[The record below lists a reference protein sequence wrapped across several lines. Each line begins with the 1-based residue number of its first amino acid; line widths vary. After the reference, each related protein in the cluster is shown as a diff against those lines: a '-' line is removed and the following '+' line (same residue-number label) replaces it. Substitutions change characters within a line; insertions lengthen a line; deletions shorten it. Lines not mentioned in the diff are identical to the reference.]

1 MGVSIMITL
10 FRFARHRFF
19 LIILIALV
27 IVSINAFLYTYN
39 RYTSFYDIGFWQN
52 TVSNFIATFFGLFFG
67 IPIALWINHLQQ
79 ESIDENEKLKSNEEA
94 RQRRK
99 IILTSLRTE
108 LNGDYELLKDYP
120 GYTITY
126 KSFDWLYFFATA
138 PSIEFWR
145 SLSNSGELRWIEDA
159 DLLMHIAWAY
169 HSIEQV
175 KVSGQL
181 FVDSA
186 YIHPHRGGK
195 TVTKHLHEHF
205 ERNISEA
212 AGFIKDALDK
222 IDAQN

>member
-1 MGVSIMITL
+1 MITL
-10 FRFARHRFF
+10 FRFVNRRFF
-19 LIILIALV
+19 LIILIGLV
-27 IVSINAFLYTYN
+27 IVSINAFLYAYN
-39 RYTSFYDIGFWQN
+39 RYISFYDVGFWQN

-67 IPIALWINHLQQ
+67 IPIALWINNIQQ
-79 ESIDENEKLKSNEEA
+79 EIIDDNEKSKSNKEA

-99 IILTSLRTE
+99 LILDSLRTE

-120 GYTITY
+120 GYTITN
-126 KSFDWLYFFATA
+126 KSFDWLYFFSTA

-175 KVSGQL
+175 KGSGQL

-186 YIHPHRGGK
+186 YIHPPRGGK
-195 TVTKHLHEHF
+195 IITKHIHEHF

-212 AGFIKDALDK
+212 TGFIKAALDK